1 MPNAPRTG
9 LRRQAVN
16 VLMIAVFALIAAG
29 AAAAVGATL
38 AMDVLL
44 LAGAIG
50 CLAAWRMLVIAK
62 RRERPA
68 GDRDGARR
76 SAAG

>member
-1 MPNAPRTG
+1 MRNAPRTG

-16 VLMIAVFALIAAG
+16 VLMVAVFALIAAG

-44 LAGAIG
+44 LAGIVG
-50 CLAAWRMLVIAK
+50 CLAAWRMIVIAK
-62 RRERPA
+62 RRER
-68 GDRDGARR
+68 
-76 SAAG
+76 